1 MVLMLTNI
9 YQTRVCLPE
18 DLGCVSGVDVDNEQ
32 CLERCQGIIANV
44 MTTKNDQTDLTG
56 LESMLAEYE
65 DYKRPNFTALQYPR
79 WTYFT
84 GNWEDKGENKPLHYA
99 IFILFIL
106 QRK

>member
-1 MVLMLTNI
+1 MMKMMMMM
-9 YQTRVCLPE
+9 E
-18 DLGCVSGVDVDNEQ
+18 DD
-32 CLERCQGIIANV
+32 
-44 MTTKNDQTDLTG
+44 
-56 LESMLAEYE
+56 E